1 MKLAIMQPYIFPY
14 IGYFHLINSVD
25 TFIFYDDVNFI
36 NSGWVNRNKIVDSS
50 GKELLFTVP
59 SNWSQNKKIN
69 EINLSENYNKWKNK
83 FFTTINYSYSKKQF
97 YNDGLKILNKT
108 FTNDINNLSNL
119 CIKSVI
125 NVLEYLEI
133 DKKIIYSSE
142 IYNNSNLSAADRII
156 DICKKENAKTYINT
170 IGGVELYD
178 KIFFN
183 NAGIDLFFI
192 KSTENL
198 NFISII
204 DIIMNYGKETKN
216 FLNKYELK

>member
-1 MKLAIMQPYIFPY
+1 M
-14 IGYFHLINSVD
+14 
-25 TFIFYDDVNFI
+25 
-36 NSGWVNRNKIVDSS
+36 
-50 GKELLFTVP
+50 
-59 SNWSQNKKIN
+59 
-69 EINLSENYNKWKNK
+69 
-83 FFTTINYSYSKKQF
+83 
-97 YNDGLKILNKT
+97 
-108 FTNDINNLSNL
+108 
-119 CIKSVI
+119 

-133 DKKIIYSSE
+133 DKKIIHSSE

-183 NAGIDLFFI
+183 NAGINLFFI